1 MIEDRLPPHLV
12 IAVAGLAL
20 AVVSTACA
28 ERAASP
34 AGALGQ
40 YGAALER
47 EDWAAAY
54 RMMSSAYRRRVSVG
68 EFRKQMLAAAA
79 DTRVA
84 GRALRENAAAWA
96 SRAEVVLGDAERVGL
111 VREGGAWRLESPP
124 FEPFGQDTPRAA
136 LRAFIH
142 AVEGGRY
149 DMLVELAPARY
160 RPDITSDK
168 LRAFWQSQGAERKRL
183 LMSAL
188 RLALERRIIEEGDE
202 AYLVYDGGRQV
213 RFIREEGL
221 WRIESPE

>member
-1 MIEDRLPPHLV
+1 MSGRV
-12 IAVAGLAL
+12 RLAL
-20 AVVSTACA
+20 VLLVAEGCA

-40 YGAALER
+40 YGSALER

-54 RMMSSAYRRRVSVG
+54 RLMSSAYRKRVPPDA
-68 EFRKQMLAAAA
+68 FRKQMQAARA
-79 DTRVA
+79 DGKLA

-96 SRAEVVLGDAERVGL
+96 ARAEIALGDGERVTL
-111 VREGGAWRLESPP
+111 VREAGTWRLESPP

-142 AVEGGRY
+142 AVESGRY

-160 RPDITSDK
+160 RGDVTAEK
-168 LRAFWQSQGAERKRL
+168 LRAFWQTQGADRKRAL
-183 LMSAL
+183 LGAL

-213 RFIREEGL
+213 RFVREEGL

>member
-1 MIEDRLPPHLV
+1 MMCGAVRVGLLGWLLV
-12 IAVAGLAL
+12 V
-20 AVVSTACA
+20 ACA

-47 EDWAAAY
+47 ADWT
-54 RMMSSAYRRRVSVG
+54 SAYRLMSASYRKRVG
-68 EFRKQMLAAAA
+68 PAEFRRQMQAAAA
-79 DTRVA
+79 DNRVA
-84 GRALRENAAAWA
+84 GRSLRENAAAWA
-96 SRAEVVLGDAERVGL
+96 ARAEVLLGEGERVSL

-124 FEPFGQDTPRAA
+124 LPPFGQDSPRAA

-142 AVEGGRY
+142 AVESARY

-160 RPDITSDK
+160 RADITPDK
-168 LRAFWQSQGAERKRL
+168 LKAYWQSQGAEKRRTML
-183 LMSAL
+183 SAL

-213 RFIREEGL
+213 RFVREEGL

>member
-1 MIEDRLPPHLV
+1 MTATATVPPLRL
-12 IAVAGLAL
+12 GLL
-20 AVVSTACA
+20 LLLLLGSCA
-28 ERAASP
+28 ERAGSP

-54 RMMSSAYRRRVSVG
+54 RLMSAAYRKRVSL
-68 EFRKQMLAAAA
+68 EAFRKQMAAARG
-79 DTRVA
+79 DGKLA

-96 SRAEVVLGDAERVGL
+96 ARAEIALGDGERVSL
-111 VREGGAWRLESPP
+111 VREAGTWRLENPP

-142 AVEGGRY
+142 AVEGSRY
-149 DMLVELAPARY
+149 DMLLELAPARY
-160 RPDITSDK
+160 RADVTVEK
-168 LRAFWQSQGAERKRL
+168 LRTYWQGQGGDRRRAL
-183 LMSAL
+183 LGAL

-213 RFIREEGL
+213 RFVREEGL

>member
-1 MIEDRLPPHLV
+1 MVRF
-12 IAVAGLAL
+12 AL
-20 AVVSTACA
+20 ACVLAVGGCA

-47 EDWAAAY
+47 ADWA
-54 RMMSSAYRRRVSVG
+54 SAYRLMSSSYRKRVSPA
-68 EFRKQMLAAAA
+68 EFRKQMEAAAA
-79 DTRVA
+79 DTRTA

-96 SRAEVVLGDAERVGL
+96 ARAEVLLGEGERVSL
-111 VREGGAWRLESPP
+111 VREGGTWRLETPP

-142 AVEGGRY
+142 AVESTRY
-149 DMLVELAPARY
+149 DILMELAPARY
-160 RPDITSDK
+160 RADITTEK
-168 LRAFWQSQGAERKRL
+168 LRVFWESQGPEKKRSML
-183 LMSAL
+183 SGL